1 MRAIVL
7 AAGLG
12 TRMRPLTDARPK
24 ALVRVMGRP
33 LIDYALDRLADAGV
47 GSAVVNVHHFAEQLQ
62 AHLAARRQ
70 PQVIV
75 SDERGELLGTGG
87 GIARALPLLGE
98 APFFLLNSD
107 SLWLETGDS
116 NLARLGRAFNAGRMD
131 ALLLL
136 ASAAA
141 TTGYDERGDYFLSAD
156 GALRRRSGA
165 EAAPFVYA
173 GAAVL
178 SPALFKDAPGGA
190 FPLTSLFDR
199 AETARRLCGLLLEGL
214 FLHVGTPEAVA
225 AAEKAIR
232 RADA

>member
-70 PQVIV
+70 PQVII

-87 GIARALPLLGE
+87 GIAKALPLLGE

-141 TTGYDERGDYFLSAD
+141 TTGYDERGDYFMSAD
-156 GALRRRSGA
+156 GALRCRVQGDIV
-165 EAAPFVYA
+165 E
-173 GAAVL
+173 L
-178 SPALFKDAPGGA
+178 D
-190 FPLTSLFDR
+190 
-199 AETARRLCGLLLEGL
+199 LEERHG
-214 FLHVGTPEAVA
+214 P
-225 AAEKAIR
+225 
-232 RADA
+232 